1 MPPGH
6 RSVAVGSA
14 GPGQPAGHGARP
26 SSAEAAPQGRAG
38 AAVAVIAK
46 AILASGAW
54 ERAVGCEGAA
64 APPRFDSRWLNT
76 GPAPLTAARGN
87 AASLSPSR
95 GDHKA
100 QHPGHC
106 WDPSAPAKGAVM
118 GSAARAPLPSAANSE
133 SSPCA
138 ARGRDGTAFPAP
150 ILQQGSSTGSQQQA
164 GSPGQSSAPQPRGQH
179 TGSASTAGTT
189 RNTPGN
195 VPEPEPCAQRES
207 GRARCHP
214 EQPQLPPP
222 SLPPSHPTQTP
233 GPHRVQQ
240 RRAGGEAPN
249 PNPNSPTGTPVPGC
263 IAPQP
268 QAPRGCTAAGAGR
281 GVGNGR
287 NPALSHRFLCAVSHA
302 SSSEATRGRSGAHG
316 CVRGQPLHA
325 RVAQRKRVRTSGL
338 QAGHPGA
345 TSSIACVHG
354 HGCTKPC
361 CRRCPTCRAHRNAA
375 VHRAESTRGL
385 TRTAP
390 VPTAAAP
397 GVHRRW
403 VGSSA
408 RPHLTPQPRALCRC
422 KMRALPKPR
431 HSRELSLH
439 GDPAA
444 PRAARTKPGA
454 HLRVHTHASVPPP
467 KRKAPAGGRPRS
479 VAVGGAPLAYVA
491 ARALRGWARIGGGV
505 FTLQPYKQRDPPER
519 LPRAAPRGEAPE
531 TPSRDPAGFA
541 PEPQERCAC
550 ARRAGEARG
559 ALPTPREPGRL
570 LWQRA
575 SLAPP

>member
-1 MPPGH
+1 
-6 RSVAVGSA
+6 
-14 GPGQPAGHGARP
+14 
-26 SSAEAAPQGRAG
+26 
-38 AAVAVIAK
+38 
-46 AILASGAW
+46 
-54 ERAVGCEGAA
+54 
-64 APPRFDSRWLNT
+64 
-76 GPAPLTAARGN
+76 
-87 AASLSPSR
+87 
-95 GDHKA
+95 
-100 QHPGHC
+100 
-106 WDPSAPAKGAVM
+106 M
-118 GSAARAPLPSAANSE
+118 GSAARAPLPSAANSAP
-133 SSPCA
+133 SPCA

-338 QAGHPGA
+338 QAGHRGA

-375 VHRAESTRGL
+375 VHRAEPTRGL

-444 PRAARTKPGA
+444 PRAAHTKPGA

-491 ARALRGWARIGGGV
+491 ARALRGWARIGGGG
-505 FTLQPYKQRDPPER
+505 FYPAALQTKRPPRAAPPGRAAGRSARDPKQRPR
-519 LPRAAPRGEAPE
+519 RVCSGAAGALRMRTACGGSTGGAAYAAGARAVAMATGLPRAAVNE
-531 TPSRDPAGFA
+531 
-541 PEPQERCAC
+541 
-550 ARRAGEARG
+550 
-559 ALPTPREPGRL
+559 
-570 LWQRA
+570 
-575 SLAPP
+575 

>member
-64 APPRFDSRWLNT
+64 APPRFDSRWPNT

-222 SLPPSHPTQTP
+222 SLPPSRPRRRDPIGCSSAGQGVKPRTPT
-233 GPHRVQQ
+233 
-240 RRAGGEAPN
+240 
-249 PNPNSPTGTPVPGC
+249 PT
-263 IAPQP
+263 
-268 QAPRGCTAAGAGR
+268 
-281 GVGNGR
+281 
-287 NPALSHRFLCAVSHA
+287 
-302 SSSEATRGRSGAHG
+302 
-316 CVRGQPLHA
+316 
-325 RVAQRKRVRTSGL
+325 AQRE
-338 QAGHPGA
+338 P
-345 TSSIACVHG
+345 
-354 HGCTKPC
+354 PC
-361 CRRCPTCRAHRNAA
+361 
-375 VHRAESTRGL
+375 
-385 TRTAP
+385 
-390 VPTAAAP
+390 
-397 GVHRRW
+397 
-403 VGSSA
+403 
-408 RPHLTPQPRALCRC
+408 
-422 KMRALPKPR
+422 
-431 HSRELSLH
+431 
-439 GDPAA
+439 PAA
-444 PRAARTKPGA
+444 LHRSRRLHVAARRQG
-454 HLRVHTHASVPPP
+454 
-467 KRKAPAGGRPRS
+467 PAGGW
-479 VAVGGAPLAYVA
+479 G
-491 ARALRGWARIGGGV
+491 
-505 FTLQPYKQRDPPER
+505 T
-519 LPRAAPRGEAPE
+519 
-531 TPSRDPAGFA
+531 AGI
-541 PEPQERCAC
+541 QH
-550 ARRAGEARG
+550 
-559 ALPTPREPGRL
+559 
-570 LWQRA
+570 
-575 SLAPP
+575 